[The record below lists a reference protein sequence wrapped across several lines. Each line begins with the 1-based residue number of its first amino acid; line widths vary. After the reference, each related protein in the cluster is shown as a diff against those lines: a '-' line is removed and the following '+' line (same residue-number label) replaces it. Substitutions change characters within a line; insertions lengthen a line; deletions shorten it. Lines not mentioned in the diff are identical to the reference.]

1 MRLPAS
7 VPVPP
12 CSPLGPPL
20 DDETLLFIDS
30 DDETDSLLGKLL
42 LLLTSA
48 ILERLD
54 TVHKLVPLSDEVVSC
69 STVLASNA

>member
-7 VPVPP
+7 LPVPP
-12 CSPLGPPL
+12 CSPLGPLL

-30 DDETDSLLGKLL
+30 DDETDSLLGRLL

-48 ILERLD
+48 ILTRLD
-54 TVHKLVPLSDEVVSC
+54 TVHKLVPLSDEAVSC